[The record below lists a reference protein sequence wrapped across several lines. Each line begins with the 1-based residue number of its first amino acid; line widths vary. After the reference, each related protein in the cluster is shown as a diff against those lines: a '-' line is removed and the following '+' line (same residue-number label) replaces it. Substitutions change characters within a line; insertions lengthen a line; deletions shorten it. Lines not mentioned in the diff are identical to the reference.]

1 MRTSTHIELDNISST
16 YVGYNLAIEFTA
28 DKGDSRV
35 TANVTE
41 EQARSLAR
49 QLADKIKRIDDDRI
63 HEAERLLEKAE
74 EVSDSE

>member
-1 MRTSTHIELDNISST
+1 MRTTTHIELDNISST
-16 YVGYNLAIEFTA
+16 YVNYNLAIEFTA

-49 QLADKIKRIDDDRI
+49 QLTDKIKRIDDDRI
-63 HEAERLLEKAE
+63 HEAKRLLEESE

>member
-1 MRTSTHIELDNISST
+1 MKTTTHIELDNISST
-16 YVGYNLAIEFTA
+16 YVNYNLAIEFTA

-49 QLADKIKRIDDDRI
+49 QLNEKIKRMDDDRI
-63 HEAERLLEKAE
+63 EEAKRQLQEAD
-74 EVSDSE
+74 DSE